1 MQSECHRG
9 GSRIQVT
16 GFKEGEL
23 CCSLLMAG
31 RTHAEAAKPSFG
43 TMEALGSLPRWV
55 PALPTLCWILRV
67 LELGLEA
74 SGTLGRPALSWRCC
88 LENRKGLGILVR
100 GDACIQLCEV
110 CVAPAHLGRGETLLA
125 LAGLPGD
132 SSARAWWGEGAGW
145 GVCAPTS
152 HTPLTERLTAGSS
165 SGPWGIYLSKKQVF
179 PLHCPCT
186 ARICFAKPGGDMQ
199 CKERAASPD
208 KLHRAGCVPV
218 IHESISQAITT
229 ITDLPTSCCPGSVLW
244 LQHAPSH
251 SAYQASVGTGE
262 RWAGL

>member
-1 MQSECHRG
+1 M
-9 GSRIQVT
+9 
-16 GFKEGEL
+16 
-23 CCSLLMAG
+23 
-31 RTHAEAAKPSFG
+31 
-43 TMEALGSLPRWV
+43 PRWV

-165 SGPWGIYLSKKQVF
+165 SGPWGIFICPKSRC
-179 PLHCPCT
+179 PHCIAP
-186 ARICFAKPGGDMQ
+186 APPGFALQ
-199 CKERAASPD
+199 NQASPD

-218 IHESISQAITT
+218 IHESISQAVTT
-229 ITDLPTSCCPGSVLW
+229 ITDLPTSCCPGSVLRF
-244 LQHAPSH
+244 QHAPSH

-262 RWAGL
+262 RWAGLWHWGQLLLECGRQWLRQWLTLLASTRTTHCIPQARNSHAPSGVEG

>member
-1 MQSECHRG
+1 M
-9 GSRIQVT
+9 
-16 GFKEGEL
+16 
-23 CCSLLMAG
+23 
-31 RTHAEAAKPSFG
+31 
-43 TMEALGSLPRWV
+43 PRWV

-145 GVCAPTS
+145 GVCDPTS

-165 SGPWGIYLSKKQVF
+165 SGPWGIFICPKSRCSHCIAPAPPGFALQNQEVTCSARRGQQAQTNCTVLAVF
-179 PLHCPCT
+179 PLSMNRS
-186 ARICFAKPGGDMQ
+186 ARPLPPPQTSPPAAARDLCYGFSMPHPTVPTKPPWVQERGGLVSSTG
-199 CKERAASPD
+199 ASRCWNVED
-208 KLHRAGCVPV
+208 SG
-218 IHESISQAITT
+218 
-229 ITDLPTSCCPGSVLW
+229 
-244 LQHAPSH
+244 
-251 SAYQASVGTGE
+251 
-262 RWAGL
+262 